1 MNQENTEIESKLI
14 KILNSHNLVSISTAI
29 GYNRTKSVYEKI
41 KQAEGMILVH
51 LKLENN
57 WESKQE
63 LSTALIA
70 IRSLL
75 SDLINRVDTQCQS
88 ASQEQSNVIL
98 AKE

>member
-63 LSTALIA
+63 LNTALIA

-75 SDLINRVDTQCQS
+75 SDFINRVDTQCQS
-88 ASQEQSNVIL
+88 ANQKQSNVIL